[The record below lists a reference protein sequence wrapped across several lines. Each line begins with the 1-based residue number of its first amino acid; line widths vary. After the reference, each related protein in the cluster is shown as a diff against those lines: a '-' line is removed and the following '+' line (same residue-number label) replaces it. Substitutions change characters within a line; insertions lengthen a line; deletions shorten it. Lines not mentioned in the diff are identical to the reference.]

1 MSEKKIEIKLKY
13 VDNEY
18 VDLKKM
24 SVKALESFL
33 SVTESLKNIAD
44 NISNEVTFS
53 IREGSA
59 CASIHAPEPLLENI
73 YNSMNEAISGD
84 SEDDIVVKNLRN
96 IQNELKNDNYSYYFK
111 YADIS
116 LDKNIRQAKTI
127 TKKKSYNIYENKL
140 AILSGFFNSIGG
152 VNPNYHFD
160 NGLNEKITDCEIADV
175 DELKDFLYKNISCL
189 VLEKSSKTSDKI
201 TYSHRSILTTE
212 NQKTNFRSFLRTM
225 ENSKDV
231 FDRLEAI
238 YDFADNSESRIED
251 LKILMKSYNDLFTDV
266 NELKT
271 LLILT
276 KSLKD
281 NSDLKKYRERLLSD
295 LKGKL
300 KKV

>member
-1 MSEKKIEIKLKY
+1 
-13 VDNEY
+13 
-18 VDLKKM
+18 
-24 SVKALESFL
+24 
-33 SVTESLKNIAD
+33 
-44 NISNEVTFS
+44 
-53 IREGSA
+53 
-59 CASIHAPEPLLENI
+59 
-73 YNSMNEAISGD
+73 
-84 SEDDIVVKNLRN
+84 
-96 IQNELKNDNYSYYFK
+96 
-111 YADIS
+111 
-116 LDKNIRQAKTI
+116 
-127 TKKKSYNIYENKL
+127 
-140 AILSGFFNSIGG
+140 
-152 VNPNYHFD
+152 
-160 NGLNEKITDCEIADV
+160 
-175 DELKDFLYKNISCL
+175 
-189 VLEKSSKTSDKI
+189 
-201 TYSHRSILTTE
+201 
-212 NQKTNFRSFLRTM
+212 M